1 LIDKLDFL
9 VRFWEL
15 KARNASLGEPLGPNE
30 QLELLSLMQLVT
42 GDLDVPAA
50 GPVERPKSALPAQM
64 IGDGTILGVE
74 VRTISAAALVI
85 SCAGAVPVGSHVI
98 VRTAD
103 AITGVE
109 YALPCSV
116 LWVYKGAPTI
126 LALTVDGIP
135 TRAVFADVPVP
146 RMAMPLA
153 LGRHARMRA

>member
-1 LIDKLDFL
+1 
-9 VRFWEL
+9 
-15 KARNASLGEPLGPNE
+15 
-30 QLELLSLMQLVT
+30 
-42 GDLDVPAA
+42 
-50 GPVERPKSALPAQM
+50 
-64 IGDGTILGVE
+64 
-74 VRTISAAALVI
+74 
-85 SCAGAVPVGSHVI
+85 VI